1 MFQEGD
7 WKSRCLKGPEAS
19 LGAKND
25 STEAVLLGTS
35 QEAGSLGRTVALGT
49 RRQREEWEAGQRR
62 GEPSWGAPYR
72 GGGFGP
78 GPVLQQH
85 VDDVGVALL
94 RSLVQRCVAV
104 LGRKGGKAVSLP
116 RSLRALG
123 CPQAAHAPPTSWSAH
138 TEQLRTSAPEGLSPG
153 PQPSAWEAGGSEEA
167 SGQRSLPQEKG
178 REKRL

>member
-1 MFQEGD
+1 MTALKLSCSARPRRPVLWEGQWRWGHGGSGRSGRPGSD
-7 WKSRCLKGPEAS
+7 AGNRA
-19 LGAKND
+19 GA
-25 STEAVLLGTS
+25 
-35 QEAGSLGRTVALGT
+35 
-49 RRQREEWEAGQRR
+49 
-62 GEPSWGAPYR
+62 PPYR

-138 TEQLRTSAPEGLSPG
+138 TEQLGTSAPEGLSPF